1 MYANVFFQIII
12 DNNRLLLTK
21 KFELLA
27 LQIKGSMYL
36 NLFNGG
42 KRASKFIT
50 VKIDKK

>member
-1 MYANVFFQIII
+1 MRNNVRQRFFP

-50 VKIDKK
+50 VKIYKN